1 MKKYFCVCSAYYDD
15 GRIVAN
21 IVDTKAATEKPKSSV
36 HAGRRCDVYIDWF
49 KSEEAASEFIK
60 DCAKA

>member
-21 IVDTKAATEKPKSSV
+21 IVDTIETDKKPPNGYRPA
-36 HAGRRCDVYIDWF
+36 HNCDIYVDWF
-49 KSEEAASEFIK
+49 DTEQAAKGFIK